1 MDALCDKLNAF
12 NKEME
17 QQQNERGHAALD
29 SMGSQI
35 EARDEV
41 GEFSKGQRIQASGIS
56 PIYLYTPHFSL
67 VPIRVLSFKRC
78 HLCSVTNLTQK
89 VYHSFAI

>member
-1 MDALCDKLNAF
+1 MDALCDKLDAF

-56 PIYLYTPHFSL
+56 LIYTLHFSL

>member
-56 PIYLYTPHFSL
+56 LIYSSFLLAAHTRIEFQTLSSL
-67 VPIRVLSFKRC
+67 ISD
-78 HLCSVTNLTQK
+78 
-89 VYHSFAI
+89 